1 MIAPPIG
8 WEAHHFWHDFQ
19 VEAATRQGGI
29 AVACVC
35 LALLFVGRALLPV
48 GDRGRVRLTIFFI
61 FTYFVMLL
69 VKAGLL
75 AGSMD
80 AAYSTAQLTA
90 LVALSWGITGTAGLM
105 TFDLIGH
112 RFHVPKILRDL
123 TVTIASAVAMVM
135 LLSRSGVNLLSII
148 TTSAVLTA
156 VIRLALQDTLG
167 KLLSGGALQLQS
179 SIRIRHLVSPHQGPN
194 RRVLG

>member
-8 WEAHHFWHDFQ
+8 WEAHHFWHDFE

-29 AVACVC
+29 AAACVC
-35 LALLFVGRALLPV
+35 LALLFLGRALLPV
-48 GDRGRVRLTIFFI
+48 ADRGRVRLTIFFV
-61 FTYFVMLL
+61 FTYLVMLF

-75 AGSMD
+75 SAGMD
-80 AAYSTAQLTA
+80 SAYMTSHLAA

-123 TVTIASAVAMVM
+123 TVTIASAVTMVM
-135 LLSRSGVNLLSII
+135 LLSRSGVNL
-148 TTSAVLTA
+148 
-156 VIRLALQDTLG
+156 
-167 KLLSGGALQLQS
+167 
-179 SIRIRHLVSPHQGPN
+179 
-194 RRVLG
+194 